1 MVRQNCHSEHFTICK
16 LLKQHVFTYSPLS
29 KCCKLFGDLFG
40 FKEMYFVDLFYKKPS
55 TFLLDYESA
64 LMKREWISC
73 DDMSWL
79 TQILM
84 EQLAK

>member
-1 MVRQNCHSEHFTICK
+1 M
-16 LLKQHVFTYSPLS
+16 PLAKV
-29 KCCKLFGDLFG
+29 KCVIGTRRVEIAQAG
-40 FKEMYFVDLFYKKPS
+40 GSFVDLFYKKPS

-84 EQLAK
+84 EQLVK